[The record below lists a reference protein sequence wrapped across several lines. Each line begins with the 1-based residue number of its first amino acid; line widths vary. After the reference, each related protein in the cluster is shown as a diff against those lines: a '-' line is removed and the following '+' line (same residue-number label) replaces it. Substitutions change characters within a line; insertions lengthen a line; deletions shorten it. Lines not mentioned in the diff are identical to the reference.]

1 MTQSVTALRIMAR
14 GLMTQSTAVKRTFL
28 STVMTPVMLCVVMSS
43 VTIPIV
49 AAPILTTQNL
59 LEMVTQMEVVGTK
72 TEVSS
77 FFC

>member
-1 MTQSVTALRIMAR
+1 MTL
-14 GLMTQSTAVKRTFL
+14 G
-28 STVMTPVMLCVVMSS
+28 VVMSS

-72 TEVSS
+72 TEVLL
-77 FFC
+77 FFVEAKNILIKKRI